1 MISYGFAVLGT
12 SDIRRKETPKEARR
26 INAERKHRRLEKKEN
41 CWKTQ
46 KKQGKDKVCSFH
58 FHFILWT
65 WGWCVLGRIFGFVVR
80 MRDKKARVQ
89 RRKWHN
95 INGPIFFFFFF
106 FSCFS
111 LTHETRPQLSNPE
124 GSTAARTVH
133 YIFCARRVLG
143 LKNRLKRRF

>member
-1 MISYGFAVLGT
+1 MSNPFMGKGQCLPYWQTTLLEKEKILRLMISYGFAVLGT

-106 FSCFS
+106 LF
-111 LTHETRPQLSNPE
+111 LLQPDP
-124 GSTAARTVH
+124 
-133 YIFCARRVLG
+133 
-143 LKNRLKRRF
+143 

>member
-1 MISYGFAVLGT
+1 MSNPFMGKGQCLPYWQTTLLEKEKILRLMISYGFAVLGT

-95 INGPIFFFFFF
+95 INGPVFFFFFF
-106 FSCFS
+106 
-111 LTHETRPQLSNPE
+111 LLQPDP
-124 GSTAARTVH
+124 
-133 YIFCARRVLG
+133 
-143 LKNRLKRRF
+143 

>member
-1 MISYGFAVLGT
+1 MSNLFMGKGQCLPYWQTTLLEKEKILRLMISYGFAVLGT

-95 INGPIFFFFFF
+95 INGPVFFFF
-106 FSCFS
+106 FSFLAS
-111 LTHETRPQLSNPE
+111 
-124 GSTAARTVH
+124 A
-133 YIFCARRVLG
+133 
-143 LKNRLKRRF
+143 